1 MSLTQSMIRPEIL
14 AAHRATWF
22 VWAGGVRMRRTSKM
36 MGTWGH
42 DVTCSCG
49 WDSKTGGAT
58 RLSVEDALFDH
69 RLSEQT
75 DADALALGCTKCG
88 AEPGARCTDPWS
100 RSVRQL
106 DYLHPE
112 RYQAIPD

>member
-1 MSLTQSMIRPEIL
+1 MSLTQLMIRPEIL

-22 VWAGGVRMRRTSKM
+22 VVAGGQRIRRNSKM
-36 MGTWGH
+36 RGAWGH

-58 RLSVEDALFDH
+58 RGSVEDALFDH
-69 RLSEQT
+69 RMDAQIE
-75 DADALALGCTKCG
+75 ADALAQACPRCE
-88 AEPGARCTDPWS
+88 AEPGAGCTDWG
-100 RSVRQL
+100 RQVS
-106 DYLHPE
+106 YMHAE